1 MCIPRENIYNEDNF
15 IRWLLVVDKIF
26 CVREIND
33 LMLTNKTQQDI
44 IIKQAFVTKINTG
57 DFNTCIIFVL
67 VYSKTGKKD
76 DMNSLSKITSIKNAC
91 YIILLLLIIITSINQ
106 FFI

>member
-1 MCIPRENIYNEDNF
+1 M
-15 IRWLLVVDKIF
+15 VVDKIF

-33 LMLTNKTQQDI
+33 LMLTSKTWQQDI

-57 DFNTCIIFVL
+57 DLNTCIIFVL
-67 VYSKTGKKD
+67 VYSKTGKKE
-76 DMNSLSKITSIKNAC
+76 DMNSLSKITSIENAC
-91 YIILLLLIIITSINQ
+91 YIILLLLIIKTSINQ